1 MGTDPQGGIMRRG
14 QNGNFS
20 YAVKAGF
27 AKKPVNFVTMYS
39 AMRYCNW
46 LHNGAQPNGDT
57 ERGAYRLL
65 GNIPPDTVT
74 IRRNPSARFFLPT
87 EDEWYKAAFYDPSP
101 AGRPTASYWSYA
113 DRSDRADAKRI
124 NFGGAFKGLT
134 DVHLPG
140 AASFFGTFGQS
151 GNVAEWTEGRVV
163 RGGHFSSA
171 AVPVSSR
178 GSLNN
183 TDPLVLNANTGF
195 RIGADKAWQRIAP
208 FAAITGKTV
217 ASAPFRITV
226 PVASSGLRVILRV
239 KSGPA
244 KLTGNEVTVTGAGQV
259 VLSANQAG
267 DENFDPAPEV
277 TTSFTVARLS
287 HSIRPFA
294 VTNNVPFGTVL
305 TFTNTNSTAGLPVSF
320 AVVSGPGVMTNGNQ
334 LRVTGSTG
342 SVTVRATVASNANYN
357 AVTPLTNSFTT
368 AKATQTITF
377 TNLLGTYSFKSNTAI
392 PLRATASSGLAVT
405 FTSANTNVLQIVG
418 GTNAVMKRPGTNTI
432 TASQSGNENFLPASN
447 VTRTIVIR

>member
-1 MGTDPQGGIMRRG
+1 
-14 QNGNFS
+14 
-20 YAVKAGF
+20 
-27 AKKPVNFVTMYS
+27 
-39 AMRYCNW
+39 
-46 LHNGAQPNGDT
+46 
-57 ERGAYRLL
+57 
-65 GNIPPDTVT
+65 
-74 IRRNPSARFFLPT
+74 
-87 EDEWYKAAFYDPSP
+87 
-101 AGRPTASYWSYA
+101 
-113 DRSDRADAKRI
+113 
-124 NFGGAFKGLT
+124 
-134 DVHLPG
+134 
-140 AASFFGTFGQS
+140 
-151 GNVAEWTEGRVV
+151 
-163 RGGHFSSA
+163 
-171 AVPVSSR
+171 
-178 GSLNN
+178 LNN

-195 RIGADKAWQRIAP
+195 RIAADKAWQRIAP